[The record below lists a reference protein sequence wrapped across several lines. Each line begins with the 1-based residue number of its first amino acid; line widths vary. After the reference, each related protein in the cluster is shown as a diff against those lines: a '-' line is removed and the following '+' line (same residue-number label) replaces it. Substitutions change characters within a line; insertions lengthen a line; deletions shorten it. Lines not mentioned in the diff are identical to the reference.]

1 MTAPNQ
7 FEGLPFLDQY
17 LRDIL
22 RPRVERAAE
31 AVAGSLE
38 EAMLERVV
46 QVLAAEQPT
55 GGAETP
61 DMIRRL
67 VREKLGLRFEVKAN
81 AVFGAPQPASPRVDP
96 TATPQVVVRSTS
108 MPLVSAV
115 IADAK
120 KGSGR

>member
-1 MTAPNQ
+1 MTASNQ

-22 RPRVERAAE
+22 RPRVERAVDI
-31 AVAGSLE
+31 VAGSLE
-38 EAMLERVV
+38 EAVLERVV
-46 QVLAAEQPT
+46 QVLAAEQPS

-67 VREKLGLRFEVKAN
+67 VREKLGMRFEVKVS
-81 AVFGAPQPASPRVDP
+81 AVFGAPQPAARMEP
-96 TATPQVVVRSTS
+96 AAKPQVVVRSTS

>member
-22 RPRVERAAE
+22 RPRVERAVE
-31 AVAGSLE
+31 TVAGSLE
-38 EAMLERVV
+38 EAVMERVV

-67 VREKLGLRFEVKAN
+67 VREKLGLRLEVKAT
-81 AVFGAPQPASPRVDP
+81 AVFGAPQPAGAAD
-96 TATPQVVVRSTS
+96 AKPQVVVRSTS

-115 IADAK
+115 IADAR